1 MSQNNNIQDP
11 EIKVEEA
18 LSKTEKFFET
28 YKMPM
33 LYAAIAAIAITAGV
47 LAYHNFV
54 TLPKQQ
60 EAMSQ
65 TFAAEQFFR
74 ADDFEKALNGD
85 GNTLGF
91 KQIVNDY
98 GSNAGE
104 AVYFYAGVCELQL
117 GNYNEALTYF
127 KKYKGKD
134 AIISAR
140 AIACMGDA
148 YAGLGDLKAAA
159 SEYQKAAN
167 ASDNIFA
174 AGYLLKA
181 GIMQEELG
189 QPQEALKLYE
199 IIKNK
204 YPQSPEG
211 YEINK
216 YISRIEVTTTK

>member
-18 LSKTEKFFET
+18 LSRTEKFFET
-28 YKMPM
+28 YKKPM
-33 LYAAIAAIAITAGV
+33 LYTALAIIIIAAGV
-47 LAYHNFV
+47 FAYHNFV

-65 TFAAEQFFR
+65 TFSAEQYFR
-74 ADDFEKALNGD
+74 ADDFDKALNGD

-91 KQIVNDY
+91 KQIIQNY

-104 AVYFYAGVCELQL
+104 AVYFYAGVCELHL
-117 GNYNEALTYF
+117 ANYSEAL
-127 KKYKGKD
+127 KYLKEYSGKD

-140 AIACMGDA
+140 AIACIGDA
-148 YAGLGDLKAAA
+148 YAGLKDLKAAT
-159 SEYQKAAN
+159 EHYEKAAN
-167 ASDNIFA
+167 SADNIFA

-181 GIMQEELG
+181 GIMYEELG
-189 QPQEALKLYE
+189 QPQEALKMYE

-216 YISRIEVTTTK
+216 YISRIQVTIK